1 MNSILGLFT
10 FATKK
15 NRVHD
20 LLTITWDVGKG
31 IPLGSFT
38 LRFYQLLFASGFV
51 LGYFIM
57 RRFLRNEGHPDE
69 LLDKLLT
76 YMVIA
81 TIVGARLG
89 HVFFYQWD
97 YYSQNPVEIFKVWE
111 GGLASHGAAIAI
123 IISMYLFSKRESK
136 RSTLWILDKVV
147 VTVALAACLIRM
159 GNFFNS
165 EIYGHKANSAIET
178 VYTDLPRQALFRYW
192 EDQIEAVEFTSLGE
206 VQETD
211 SLNYPTYTLSVHF
224 KKGLAENAV
233 QTLVNRQA
241 AYLNGFPDDDKNI
254 IVPVEGSEVT
264 IDFQNRDGGGINANF
279 TVLGVPRYPTQL
291 IEAFFYLII
300 FFILYSLYQRGV
312 WKKEGVLFGLF
323 LVMLFGF
330 RIGVEFLK
338 VVQVDAEKGM
348 SFNLGQ
354 SLSIPLV
361 LAGMFFVFRGLN
373 KKEVE

>member
-1 MNSILGLFT
+1 
-10 FATKK
+10 
-15 NRVHD
+15 
-20 LLTITWDVGKG
+20 
-31 IPLGSFT
+31 
-38 LRFYQLLFASGFV
+38 
-51 LGYFIM
+51 M

-361 LAGMFFVFRGLN
+361 LAGMFFVFRGLK